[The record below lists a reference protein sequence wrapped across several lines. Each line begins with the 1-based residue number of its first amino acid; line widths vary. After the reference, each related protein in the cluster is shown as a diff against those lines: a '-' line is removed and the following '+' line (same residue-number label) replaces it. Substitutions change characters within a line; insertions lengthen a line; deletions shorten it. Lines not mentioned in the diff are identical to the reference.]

1 MSKKPVSL
9 EMQLRGQ
16 ELPEAAPE
24 APVIKSAM
32 AANPNAQEKTTI
44 YMPRAAMRCLKQ
56 MALDQDKRI
65 NDLLQEGLD
74 LMFEKYGQPS
84 LDEFTKR

>member
-16 ELPEAAPE
+16 EPPEAAAE
-24 APVIKSAM
+24 ASM
-32 AANPNAQEKTTI
+32 AKHAPAVNPNAQEKTTV

-65 NDLLQEGLD
+65 NDLLQEGLE

-84 LDEFTKR
+84 LSEFTKR

>member
-1 MSKKPVSL
+1 MAKKPVSL
-9 EMQLRGQ
+9 EMQLRGHEAQ
-16 ELPEAAPE
+16 EASPEPSAARPS
-24 APVIKSAM
+24 I
-32 AANPNAQEKTTI
+32 ANPNAQEKTTI
-44 YMPRAAMRCLKQ
+44 YMPRAAMRRLKQ

-84 LDEFTKR
+84 LKEYSER